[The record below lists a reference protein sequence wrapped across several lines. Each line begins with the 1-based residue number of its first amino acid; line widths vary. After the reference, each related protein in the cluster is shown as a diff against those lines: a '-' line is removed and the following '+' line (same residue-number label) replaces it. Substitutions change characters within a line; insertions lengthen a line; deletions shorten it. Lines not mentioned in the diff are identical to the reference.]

1 MLIRLTRLRS
11 KPFATARFSPT
22 CKPRDVI
29 QFPRRQLSA
38 AAPVCAG
45 RKNDAEQLKVNYFDE
60 DAGDNSS
67 RRPSKEEEVENHV
80 EDLKARITELENEIK
95 QFKLPTRMPEHIAQR
110 LFGRRSSAEERV
122 DLEGDLGTL
131 EIFAHQIRS
140 RSTLPK
146 DKRIYLDRLNT
157 CLDNASL
164 APDDEIARKE
174 LWRWYERS
182 KTNISE
188 LLELMPDAAWGVLWS
203 SQSVEAISNP
213 DRTSHLL
220 SIAQDLVFCGKTL
233 TEEQSFALIEGLF
246 QSDRKDEALGRWEH
260 DYSIESLRSP
270 RFLELGIRLH
280 SKTRKLQRAVGL
292 LDELFFAHPDCDYRI
307 LVPIITACI
316 DTGESADVETAWCL
330 YQRLRE
336 TLDQDM
342 AAADYDLVSLA
353 FLRAG
358 HKDHALAVFRD
369 MMLCGS
375 PSNKTGTF
383 FARAANRI
391 EQFLTTSESAKDI
404 NEVSLQVTKHLPR
417 RFQNKFFYAS
427 WLKRLI
433 GMNELDAAA
442 QVIELMYERNV
453 SPDAKHM
460 NGIIGAWLRDGS
472 VSARQQAED
481 VAWTMIKKRVN
492 FVQTRRRDRAM
503 DDAYLSKM
511 CARRK
516 TDHDMSVQPFIGRAL
531 PSATMETFSVL
542 VQHYLRRE
550 MFDRVKDL
558 RNLLVNAEIPMN
570 SYFMNHLLWAEIRNR
585 SHRDAWARFE
595 VMART
600 VVPDMETFTI
610 LWECMK
616 FHVDLVRNGDLT
628 GFPTPRQLFARMT
641 TWFDSLPPQARNTA
655 VRDLDYDAYHDI
667 IRSFCLN
674 RDLQGAY
681 AAMHYIEQ
689 TFQLRPEARTVRV
702 VLLQIARLTMSKPKS
717 APHARAVSRKLENDR
732 VVAKTTELLA
742 TLTRSRREE
751 LATNGHNF
759 DDLSP
764 LLQARENHRALLQ
777 LLFTIIAH
785 RQSRQVAI
793 VTPSINKAAAEMG
806 IALFD
811 VEESMTVTV
820 E

>member
-1 MLIRLTRLRS
+1 MLIRLSRLRS
-11 KPFATARFSPT
+11 KPFPAARLLPSS
-22 CKPRDVI
+22 KLRDVTH
-29 QFPRRQLSA
+29 FRRRQLSV
-38 AAPVCAG
+38 AAPVCVG
-45 RKNDAEQLKVNYFDE
+45 RQNDDEQLKVKYYDE
-60 DAGDNSS
+60 DVGDESS
-67 RRPSKEEEVENHV
+67 RRPSKEQAVENHV

-110 LFGRRSSAEERV
+110 LFGKRFSAEDQI

-131 EIFAHQIRS
+131 EIFAHQIRPQ
-140 RSTLPK
+140 STLHR

-164 APDDEIARKE
+164 APDDETARKE

-182 KTNISE
+182 KTNVSE
-188 LLELMPDAAWGVLWS
+188 LLELMPDAAWGVLWL
-203 SQSVEAISNP
+203 SQSVETISNP

-220 SIAQDLVFCGKTL
+220 SIAQDMVFCGKTL

-246 QSDRKDEALGRWEH
+246 QSGRRDEALERWELDH
-260 DYSIESLRSP
+260 SSKSHREP
-270 RFLELGIRLH
+270 HFLELGIRLR
-280 SKTRKLQRAVGL
+280 SKTNDLQRAVEL
-292 LDELFFAHPDCDYRI
+292 LDELFSSYPNCDYRI
-307 LVPIITACI
+307 LMAIITACVA
-316 DTGESADVETAWCL
+316 TENLADIETAWGL
-330 YQRLRE
+330 YMRLRNR
-336 TLDQDM
+336 LGHDM
-342 AAADYDLVSLA
+342 TAADYDVVCLA
-353 FLRAG
+353 FLRVG
-358 HKDHALAVFRD
+358 RKDHALAVFRD

-375 PSNKTGTF
+375 SSNKTQTF
-383 FARAANRI
+383 FNTAVSRI
-391 EQFLTTSESAKDI
+391 EQFASESAKEV
-404 NEVSLQVTKHLPR
+404 NEVSLEITKHLPR

-433 GMNELDAAA
+433 GMNEVDAAA
-442 QVIELMYERNV
+442 QVIELMYERGI

-472 VSARQQAED
+472 VSARRQAED
-481 VAWTMIKKRVN
+481 VAWTMIKKRVD
-492 FVQTRRRDRAM
+492 FVQTRRGGRAKQNT
-503 DDAYLSKM
+503 YLSNM
-511 CARRK
+511 SVRGK
-516 TDHDMSVQPFIGRAL
+516 TDQKVHVQPFIDRAL

-558 RNLLVNAEIPMN
+558 RNLLVDAEIPMN

-641 TWFDSLPPQARNTA
+641 TWFNKLPSQARNTA
-655 VRDLDYDAYHDI
+655 VRDLDLDAYHDI

-674 RDLQGAY
+674 RDFEGAF

-689 TFQLRPEARTVRV
+689 AFQLHPDARTVRV

-717 APHARAVSRKLENDR
+717 APHARAVSRKLENDK
-732 VVAKTTELLA
+732 VVAKTTELLEI
-742 TLTRSRREE
+742 LTRTRREE
-751 LATNGHNF
+751 LATNGHHF
-759 DDLSP
+759 DDLST
-764 LLQARENHRALLQ
+764 LDQARENHRALLQ
-777 LLFTIIAH
+777 LVFTIIAH

-793 VTPSINKAAAEMG
+793 VAPSINRAAAEMG
-806 IALFD
+806 VALFD
-811 VEESMTVTV
+811 VEESMALTVQ
-820 E
+820 